1 MQIENRKDLKLV
13 GRAIRERWDVDKKA
27 IKLALMGCLRDP
39 DLAIDAAKILVAAD
53 AIDCKREELEDKR
66 EAKENEQRLRLL
78 ELARSIPV
86 EELAVLASENGIGIR
101 SDQRG

>member
-1 MQIENRKDLKLV
+1 LEIKTKKDLRLV
-13 GRAIRERWDVDKKA
+13 GRAIRERWGVDKEA

-39 DLAIDAAKILVAAD
+39 DLALDAAKILVAAD

-78 ELARSIPV
+78 ALAQSIPV
-86 EELAVLASENGIGIR
+86 AELVKLASENGIIGG
-101 SDQRG
+101 SGQGG

>member
-1 MQIENRKDLKLV
+1 M
-13 GRAIRERWDVDKKA
+13 GRAIRERWSVDKGA
-27 IKLALMGCLRDP
+27 IKLALMGCLSNP

-78 ELARSIPV
+78 ALAQSIPV
-86 EELAVLASENGIGIR
+86 AELAKLASENGIVSG
-101 SDQRG
+101 SS

>member
-1 MQIENRKDLKLV
+1 MEIETRKDLKLV
-13 GRAIRERWDVDKKA
+13 GRSIRERWNVDKEA
-27 IKLALMGCLRDP
+27 IKLALMGCLSDP

-78 ELARSIPV
+78 ALAQSIPV
-86 EELAVLASENGIGIR
+86 AELAKLASENGIISG
-101 SDQRG
+101 SS

>member
-1 MQIENRKDLKLV
+1 MEIETRKDLKLV
-13 GRAIRERWDVDKKA
+13 GRAIRERWNVDKEE

-53 AIDCKREELEDKR
+53 AIDCKRDELEDKK

-78 ELARSIPV
+78 ALAQSIPV
-86 EELAVLASENGIGIR
+86 AELTKLASENGIIGG
-101 SDQRG
+101 SS

>member
-1 MQIENRKDLKLV
+1 MS
-13 GRAIRERWDVDKKA
+13 RAIRERWDVDKEA

-66 EAKENEQRLRLL
+66 EAKENEHRLRLL

-86 EELAVLASENGIGIR
+86 AELTQLASENGIISG
-101 SDQRG
+101 SSQG

>member
-1 MQIENRKDLKLV
+1 
-13 GRAIRERWDVDKKA
+13 
-27 IKLALMGCLRDP
+27 MGCLRDP

-86 EELAVLASENGIGIR
+86 EELAVLASENGIIIG

>member
-1 MQIENRKDLKLV
+1 M
-13 GRAIRERWDVDKKA
+13 GRSIRERWNVDKEA
-27 IKLALMGCLRDP
+27 IKLALMGCLSDP

-78 ELARSIPV
+78 ALAQSIPV
-86 EELAVLASENGIGIR
+86 AELAKLASENGIISG
-101 SDQRG
+101 SS

>member
-53 AIDCKREELEDKR
+53 AIDCKREELEGKR

-86 EELAVLASENGIGIR
+86 EELAVLASENGIISG
-101 SDQRG
+101 SGQG

>member
-1 MQIENRKDLKLV
+1 M
-13 GRAIRERWDVDKKA
+13 GRAIRERWSVDKEA

-78 ELARSIPV
+78 ALAQSIPV
-86 EELAVLASENGIGIR
+86 AELTKLASENGIISG
-101 SDQRG
+101 SSQG